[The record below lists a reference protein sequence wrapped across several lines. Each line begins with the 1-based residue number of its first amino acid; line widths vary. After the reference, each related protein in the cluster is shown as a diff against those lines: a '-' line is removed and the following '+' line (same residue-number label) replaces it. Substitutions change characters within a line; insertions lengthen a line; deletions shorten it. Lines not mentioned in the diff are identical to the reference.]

1 MRWTSARDVLD
12 RIGGPYAVTLRGL
25 LLITIPSLAPT
36 VVFDRALN
44 GGSMLTW
51 ALVGLA
57 GTAVGGVVYLGLG
70 RMLLPERP
78 RKPRPATALG
88 VFFLAGIVRGATI
101 AILSVNLGVSADYQ
115 WAYRLTGGAALGMC
129 WFALAAIIVDAWT
142 RHHDALADL
151 HARQEVARAQRAD
164 AEERLRRTRER
175 IRDTL
180 LTQMSTIVTLLTSAM
195 QAGRDPATARSLA
208 TVMHATVTDVVRPLS
223 HALIGTESAAPSD
236 PPRIPLNVRSRRWVR
251 SISVDALRMDPY
263 HPVLTAAVITPSAI
277 PGAIRIFGVVVGLMG
292 ATSIGIIA
300 WVILRIAR
308 RRHARHAALIGPWS
322 WLPAALTYVA
332 VGVAVATVPMTA
344 SYLTGGSFWAG
355 WTQGGQTLL
364 ILTPLAALGA
374 AIFAAEDR
382 RFAIAERAREAAVT
396 QAEWS
401 SHRVQQESWA
411 AAHVL
416 ARELHGGVQSEL
428 TAAALRLETWA
439 RQPDSQSMDEVLDQV
454 MAAVERVN
462 RLAAEEFQPPP
473 IDPEQAMAGVIA
485 VWSGLVD
492 VSLDVHADARGQ
504 LARDVAASETAIEIV
519 RECVGNAVSH
529 GRASSISVD
538 VRLASPRR
546 VEIAVVDDGRG
557 LIEHAPHGLGSR
569 MLDQLC
575 LEWHR
580 APVSSG
586 TGSRVVALIAV
597 DAGRGLPTD
606 DAEVIGA

>member
-12 RIGGPYAVTLRGL
+12 RIGGRYAVTLRGL

-36 VVFDRALN
+36 IVFDRAVN
-44 GGSMLTW
+44 GGSVLTW

-57 GTAVGGVVYLGLG
+57 GTAVGGAVYLGLG
-70 RMLLPERP
+70 RVLLPERP

-88 VFFLAGIVRGATI
+88 VFFIAGVVRGATI
-101 AILSVNLGVSADYQ
+101 AVLSVNLGVSAEYQ
-115 WAYRLTGGAALGMC
+115 WLYRVTGGAALGIC

-151 HARQEVARAQRAD
+151 HERQEVARAQRAD
-164 AEERLRRTRER
+164 AEERLRHTRER

-208 TVMHATVTDVVRPLS
+208 TVMHTTVSDVVRPLS
-223 HALIGTESAAPSD
+223 HALVSAEQGTVVE
-236 PPRIPLNVRSRRWVR
+236 PPRTPFRIRSQSWVR
-251 SISVDALRMDPY
+251 SMSVDALRMDPY

-277 PGAIRIFGVVVGLMG
+277 PGAIRIFGVVPGLMG
-292 ATSIGIIA
+292 AASIGLIA
-300 WVILRIAR
+300 WAILHIAR
-308 RRHARHAALIGPWS
+308 KRHARHAGLIGPWS

-332 VGVAVATVPMTA
+332 VGVAVATVPMIA
-344 SYLTGGSFWAG
+344 SWLEGDSLLVG
-355 WTQGGQTLL
+355 WTQGGQTLF

-439 RQPDSQSMDEVLDQV
+439 HQPDSQAMDEVLGQV
-454 MAAVERVN
+454 MAAVQRVN
-462 RLAAEEFQPPP
+462 RLATEEFQPPP
-473 IDPEQAMAGVIA
+473 IDPEQAMSGVIA
-485 VWSGLVD
+485 VWSGLAE
-492 VSLDVHADARGQ
+492 VSLDLDSDAR
-504 LARDVAASETAIEIV
+504 A
-519 RECVGNAVSH
+519 
-529 GRASSISVD
+529 
-538 VRLASPRR
+538 
-546 VEIAVVDDGRG
+546 
-557 LIEHAPHGLGSR
+557 
-569 MLDQLC
+569 
-575 LEWHR
+575 
-580 APVSSG
+580 
-586 TGSRVVALIAV
+586 
-597 DAGRGLPTD
+597 AGRRCRIL
-606 DAEVIGA
+606 